1 MEDGMMKPKVLI
13 TFMIEPE
20 ALKKIKSFAEIKIKP
35 YLSKKQLQKEVRDI
49 DAIILGTDNFDGE
62 LINSATRLKIIARF
76 GVGYNNVDI
85 KSSTRKKIFVT
96 YTPDVLSD
104 AVADLTFGFI
114 LAFSRKII
122 QANEY
127 VRIAKWGEIPPF
139 PLGSDLKNK
148 TLGIIG
154 LGRIGIKVAERACAF
169 NMRLIYF
176 SRNRKNRIE
185 KKYGIE
191 FRTFKNLLKESD
203 YISIN
208 VPLTK
213 ETKNM
218 IGKEEFK
225 IMKKNAFLVNTARG
239 DVIDQK
245 SLYQVLKNK
254 RIAGEGLDVFQ
265 QEPIPSNDPILKLQ
279 NVILTPHIGSGT
291 AETRLSM
298 SLIAVNDVIR
308 VLEGKRPIHL
318 VNEDLVEK

>member
-1 MEDGMMKPKVLI
+1 MLILKVQR
-13 TFMIEPE
+13 E
-20 ALKKIKSFAEIKIKP
+20 
-35 YLSKKQLQKEVRDI
+35 
-49 DAIILGTDNFDGE
+49 
-62 LINSATRLKIIARF
+62 
-76 GVGYNNVDI
+76 
-85 KSSTRKKIFVT
+85 KKIFVT

-122 QANEY
+122 QANEC
-127 VRIAKWGEIPPF
+127 VRTGKWGEIPPF

-154 LGRIGIKVAERACAF
+154 LGRIGIKVAERGCAF

-176 SRNRKNRIE
+176 SRTRKNRIE

-191 FRTFKNLLKESD
+191 FRTFKDLLKESD
-203 YISIN
+203 CISIN

-213 ETKNM
+213 ETKRM

-225 IMKKNAFLVNTARG
+225 IMKKNAFLINTARG
-239 DVIDQK
+239 DVVDQK
-245 SLYQVLKNK
+245 SLYQALKNK
-254 RIAGEGLDVFQ
+254 RIAGAGLDVFQ
-265 QEPIPSNDPILKLQ
+265 QEPIPLDDPILKLQ

-291 AETRLSM
+291 VETRLSM
-298 SLIAVNDVIR
+298 SLMAVNDVIR

-318 VNEDLVEK
+318 VNKDLIEN

>member
-1 MEDGMMKPKVLI
+1 MKPKVLI
-13 TFMIEPE
+13 TCIMVPE
-20 ALKKIKSFAEIKIKP
+20 ALKKIKIFAEIKIKSS
-35 YLSKKQLQKEVRDI
+35 LSKKQLLKEVKDI
-49 DAIILGTDNFDGE
+49 DAVILGTDNFDRE

-76 GVGYNNVDI
+76 GVGYNNIDI

-122 QANEY
+122 QANDHIKTGNWSEN
-127 VRIAKWGEIPPF
+127 APF

-176 SRNRKNRIE
+176 SRTRKNRIE
-185 KKYGIE
+185 KKYGIK
-191 FRTFKNLLKESD
+191 FRTFKDLLKESD

-213 ETKNM
+213 ENERM

-225 IMKKNAFLVNTARG
+225 FMKKNSFLINTARG
-239 DVIDQK
+239 EVIDQQ
-245 SLYQVLKNK
+245 SLYQALKNK
-254 RIAGEGLDVFQ
+254 RIAGAGLDVFQ
-265 QEPIPSNDPILKLQ
+265 QEPIPLNDPILKLQ

-291 AETRLSM
+291 VETRLSM
-298 SLIAVNDVIR
+298 SLMAVNDVMR
-308 VLEGKRPIHL
+308 VLEGKMPIHL
-318 VNEDLVEK
+318 INKDLVEN

>member
-1 MEDGMMKPKVLI
+1 MKPKVLI
-13 TFMIEPE
+13 TCMMAPE
-20 ALKKIKSFAEIKIKP
+20 ALKKIKFFAEIKIKSS
-35 YLSKKQLQKEVRDI
+35 LSKKQLLKEVKDI
-49 DAIILGTDNFDGE
+49 DAVILGTDNFDGE

-114 LAFSRKII
+114 LAFSKKII
-122 QANEY
+122 QANNH
-127 VRIAKWGEIPPF
+127 VRTRKWGENTPF

-154 LGRIGIKVAERACAF
+154 LGKIGIKVAERACAF

-176 SRNRKNRIE
+176 SRTRKNRIE
-185 KKYGIE
+185 KKYGIK
-191 FRTFKNLLKESD
+191 FRTFKDLLKESD

-213 ETKNM
+213 KTERM

-225 IMKKNAFLVNTARG
+225 LMKKNSFLINTARG
-239 DVIDQK
+239 DVLDQK
-245 SLYQVLKNK
+245 SLYQALINK
-254 RIAGEGLDVFQ
+254 RIAGAGLDVFQ
-265 QEPIPSNDPILKLQ
+265 QEPIPLNDPILKLQ

-291 AETRLSM
+291 VETRLSM
-298 SLIAVNDVIR
+298 SLMAVNDVMR

-318 VNEDLVEK
+318 INKDLVEN

>member
-1 MEDGMMKPKVLI
+1 MMKPKVLI
-13 TFMIEPE
+13 TCMMAPE
-20 ALKKIKSFAEIKIKP
+20 ALKKIKLFAEIKIKSS
-35 YLSKKQLQKEVRDI
+35 LSKKQLLKEVKDI
-49 DAIILGTDNFDGE
+49 DAVILGTDNFDRE

-96 YTPDVLSD
+96 YTPNVLSD
-104 AVADLTFGFI
+104 AVADLTVGFI

-122 QANEY
+122 QANDHIKTGNWNEN
-127 VRIAKWGEIPPF
+127 APF

-154 LGRIGIKVAERACAF
+154 LGRIGIKVAERVCAF

-176 SRNRKNRIE
+176 SRTRKNRIE
-185 KKYGIE
+185 EKYGIK

-213 ETKNM
+213 ETERM

-225 IMKKNAFLVNTARG
+225 FMKKTAFLINTARG
-239 DVIDQK
+239 DVIDQQ
-245 SLYQVLKNK
+245 SLHQALRNK
-254 RIAGEGLDVFQ
+254 RIAGAGLDVFQ
-265 QEPIPSNDPILKLQ
+265 QEPIPLNDPILKLQ

-291 AETRLSM
+291 VETRLSM
-298 SLIAVNDVIR
+298 SLMAVNDVIR

-318 VNEDLVEK
+318 INKDLVEN